1 MIEPKFTRC
10 PGCATVFRVTREQL
24 VLREGQVRCGNCR
37 AVFDAHSHVVE
48 VGGAAPSVS
57 TKAPTEDRAAPIDD
71 AEDRDALIDDVEGAR
86 VGAAMAPEPG
96 PPTEPVAPVDLK
108 EPTEPVA
115 PVEPQEMTE
124 PVAPI
129 EPTESMGPVAAD
141 PPAPALDPAELEAA
155 RAAHRRRTKRARSG
169 NAFYVFAI
177 AFLVAGLAAQALLQF
192 HDVLAVRVPSLAPAL
207 AYGCRWLA
215 CTIGP
220 PRNASA
226 LSIEG
231 SDLQADPAHRGLLIL
246 AATIR
251 NRSPWAVAF
260 PYFELTLTDAN
271 DQVVVRRAFAPSEY
285 LDAGVRRDAGLAGNH
300 EQSLRLL
307 IDASSTTQAGYRV
320 YLFYP

>member
-24 VLREGQVRCGNCR
+24 ELREGQVRCGNCR

-48 VGGAAPSVS
+48 AGGPAPSVP
-57 TKAPTEDRAAPIDD
+57 TKAQ
-71 AEDRDALIDDVEGAR
+71 AEDRDAPIDGAEERDASIDDVERAASG
-86 VGAAMAPEPG
+86 VGIAPEPS
-96 PPTEPVAPVDLK
+96 PPTEPVAPVELNESM
-108 EPTEPVA
+108 EPVAPVESMEPVA
-115 PVEPQEMTE
+115 PVEPK
-124 PVAPI
+124 
-129 EPTESMGPVAAD
+129 ESMEPMEPVAAD
-141 PPAPALDPAELEAA
+141 PAAPALDPAELEAA
-155 RAAHRRRTKRARSG
+155 RAALRRRTRRARSG
-169 NAFYVFAI
+169 NAFYIFAS

-192 HDVLAVRVPSLAPAL
+192 HDVLAARVPSLAPAL

-215 CTIGP
+215 CTIAP
-220 PRNASA
+220 PRDAQA

-246 AATIR
+246 TATIR
-251 NRSPWAVAF
+251 NRSPWAIAF
-260 PYFELTLTDAN
+260 PYFELTLTDAT

-307 IDASSTTQAGYRV
+307 IDASATTQAGYRA